1 MPFAVCMRARA
12 PFNPARSRRP
22 ARPRIQ
28 PQAVHGPEFFLHAAA
43 GSSGVRGTAVWTGVA
58 WSRGVC
64 QGREREDAHRAR
76 AVHLAVGALKAEG
89 IGVFIRSCRLRV
101 VFCVS
106 YMQEAASSKAKGH
119 GTGNTNRLVIVQE
132 RVIDD
137 RKPPPKTS
145 PCPKFR
151 NDSRILAAAPLA
163 ITPFALYPCAGLERV
178 GNKHT
183 EACFS

>member
-1 MPFAVCMRARA
+1 M
-12 PFNPARSRRP
+12 
-22 ARPRIQ
+22 
-28 PQAVHGPEFFLHAAA
+28 HAAA

-58 WSRGVC
+58 WSQGVC

-89 IGVFIRSCRLRV
+89 IGVFIRACRLRV

-119 GTGNTNRLVIVQE
+119 GTGNTNRLVIMFKSESSMTENHPDQ
-132 RVIDD
+132 
-137 RKPPPKTS
+137 KPS

-151 NDSRILAAAPLA
+151 NDPRILAAAPLA
-163 ITPFALYPCAGLERV
+163 ITPFALYPCARLQRV
-178 GNKHT
+178 GNIP
-183 EACFS
+183 